1 MRNLANAPK
10 IYVGTYGQYHNGSL
24 FGKWF
29 DLTDYADVKEF
40 QQDCHEF
47 HRNEFDP
54 ELMFQD
60 WENIPDFLISE
71 CSLHKEAF
79 AYFVAIGELD
89 DETAEAFDIYCQQIN
104 GSAFE
109 CASDA

>member
-1 MRNLANAPK
+1 MKSLENAPR
-10 IYVGTYGQYHNGSL
+10 IYVGTYGMYNSGSL

-29 DLTDYADVKEF
+29 DLTDYADAKEF
-40 QQDCHEF
+40 YQDCYEY

-71 CSLHKEAF
+71 CSLDEKAFDYFQALDEMDHDTSEAF
-79 AYFVAIGELD
+79 K
-89 DETAEAFDIYCQQIN
+89 IYCEQI
-104 GSAFE
+104 S
-109 CASDA
+109 SWP